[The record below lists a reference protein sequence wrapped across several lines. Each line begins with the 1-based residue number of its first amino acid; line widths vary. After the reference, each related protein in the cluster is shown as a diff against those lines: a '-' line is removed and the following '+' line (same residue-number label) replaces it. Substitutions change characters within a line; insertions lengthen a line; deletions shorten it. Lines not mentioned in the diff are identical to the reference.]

1 MVFFVK
7 FFVYSAISFIWRTY
21 LLPFIRDFFLSQ
33 LSYPWEHFS
42 LPIRERLS
50 SPLKLWTYCRYTWI
64 FPPSRKPLSP
74 SVTWLWDTR
83 SLSPEVSCLTC
94 PYSYAMWEKL
104 RSFLFDPQTYL
115 IWLLV
120 KILLDVTQMSFE
132 DVLSDGGCINIPWKD
147 FWKLPT
153 ILLDR
158 LLFLHVCMYVSCTCS
173 SSC

>member
-1 MVFFVK
+1 MQFHLSGVPIYSHLLGIFF
-7 FFVYSAISFIWRTY
+7 SASCLIHRNISVS
-21 LLPFIRDFFLSQ
+21 PSGKDFRA
-33 LSYPWEHFS
+33 PWNCE
-42 LPIRERLS
+42 PIVEVS
-50 SPLKLWTYCRYTWI
+50 SYCRYTWI

-132 DVLSDGGCINIPWKD
+132 DVLSDGECINIPWKD

-153 ILLDR
+153 ILLDS